1 MVSQLK
7 TNSGFHPNR
16 FDLIFKVFIVQT
28 FYFHFQ
34 ILIVSSWRNDCWC
47 ILYLFL
53 FFFKFIYY
61 VPSVMPVTCHDG
73 SMNFSKSKWTSH
85 CKLWTFF
92 EVMNIVLLHIWIKIM
107 VLAKFQHWN
116 EVELFPKALPVCFK
130 WLLVAYNNF
139 YFLSF

>member
-73 SMNFSKSKWTSH
+73 SMNFSKSMSFRWISFISLIAVCIDFPLSLH
-85 CKLWTFF
+85 
-92 EVMNIVLLHIWIKIM
+92 VLQCNHLIPP
-107 VLAKFQHWN
+107 LG
-116 EVELFPKALPVCFK
+116 
-130 WLLVAYNNF
+130 
-139 YFLSF
+139 YFLLELLSHQMFYLVHFIILI